1 MPLLWLS
8 VAYICGV
15 LLEAEQPLSLG
26 VWLALA
32 GLSLASLAVRRL
44 GGAARFLPAR
54 GLAAW
59 RAGLAVLEGA
69 RLAAFFRSF
78 GPFLPPL
85 HLPLAALILAL
96 CLGAIRCQIARPSID
111 AGHVAAYLDQE
122 ETYVIE
128 GVLVEPPDQRD
139 TYTQARLRTE
149 RLRPSSALHF
159 TLVQG
164 DLLARLPPGQDG
176 QYGDR
181 LRLTGWLTTPS
192 ESETFS
198 YRQYL
203 ARQYVYAAFQ
213 CSYPS
218 DETCVQTLGR
228 GQGNPVFA
236 LIYRLRQQAGQA
248 LARLLPDPEASL
260 LQGIL
265 LGLDSRIPTHVQQA
279 FQITGTSH
287 VIAISGFN
295 FTIVAGLFTLAFGK
309 LLGRWR
315 GMLAAVAGII
325 LYAALAGAGAGVVR
339 AAIMGSLGVFARQIG
354 RRQNGL
360 NSLAVVAAAMAVYD
374 PYVLW
379 DVSFQLSFAATLGLV
394 LYADPLAEGFV
405 SLASRR
411 LPPAAA
417 RRLAGPVGEYFLFT
431 LAAQLTT
438 LPLILYYFQ
447 RLSLISLIA
456 NPLILPIQPPIMF
469 LGGLAALLGL
479 VWEPL
484 GQVFANLTWPFLV
497 YTIRIVELL
506 ARAPAASFL
515 VAPFAAWLAA
525 AFYALLFGWT
535 AFGTRLRAWWAAR
548 FASDPLAGAGARL
561 GWLGAAGLGLAALIV
576 WQNALAL
583 PDGRLHVTLL
593 DVSRAG
599 RSGDAL
605 LIQTPD
611 GRTVLIDGGPS
622 PSALSDALGR
632 RLPLGRRRLDW
643 LTLAASGEAQL
654 AALPDVI
661 ERYPPGQVLWAGSTV
676 GSYSARLLR
685 QGLSQQGAPVTLAR
699 PGLGLDLGRGA
710 VLRVLTASG
719 RGATLLLEWERFR
732 LLLPI
737 GLDFDDLEALSAAPD
752 QGPLTALLLAEAG
765 YAPLNPPEW
774 IARWRPQVVLLSVS
788 PGDSSGLPAP
798 ETLEALQGYPLLRT
812 DLHGWIRLSTDGAN
826 LWVETEK

>member
-8 VAYICGV
+8 LAYGCGV
-15 LLEAEQPLSLG
+15 LLGAVWPLRLAF
-26 VWLALA
+26 WLALA
-32 GLSLASLAVRRL
+32 GLSLVGLLVRRL
-44 GGAARFLPAR
+44 GGMQRFLPRR
-54 GLAAW
+54 GASLQAALAAI
-59 RAGLAVLEGA
+59 RRT
-69 RLAAFFRSF
+69 RLATCLHSID
-78 GPFLPPL
+78 PFLPSIPV
-85 HLPLAALILAL
+85 PMAALSLAL
-96 CLGAIRCQIARPSID
+96 CLGAARYQAAQPHIA
-111 AGHVAAYLDQE
+111 AGHIAAYLDQDE
-122 ETYVIE
+122 PYVIE
-128 GVLVEPPDQRD
+128 GVLAAPPDLRD
-139 TYTQARLRTE
+139 TYTQARLRAE
-149 RLRPSSALHF
+149 RLHPAGDLRF
-159 TLVQG
+159 TPVQG
-164 DLLARLPPGQDG
+164 DLLARLPPGQDW

-192 ESETFS
+192 ESESFN
-198 YRQYL
+198 YRLYL
-203 ARQYVYAAFQ
+203 ARQDVYAAFR
-213 CSYPS
+213 CRASN
-218 DETCVQTLGR
+218 DETCVQTIGR
-228 GQGNPVFA
+228 GQGSPVFA
-236 LIYRLRQQAGQA
+236 LIYRLRQRAGEA

-265 LGLDSRIPTHVQQA
+265 LGLDSRIPAEVQQA
-279 FQITGTSH
+279 FKVTGTSH

-295 FTIVAGLFTLAFGK
+295 FAIVAGLFTLAFGK

-315 GMLAAVAGII
+315 GMLAAMIGII
-325 LYAALAGAGAGVVR
+325 LYAVLAGAGAGVVR
-339 AAIMGSLGVFARQIG
+339 AAIMGSLGVFARQVG

-360 NSLAVVAAAMAVYD
+360 NSLAVVAGVMAVYD

-394 LYADPLAEGFV
+394 LYAEPLSAGFTA
-405 SLASRR
+405 LASRWMS
-411 LPPAAA
+411 PAAA

-456 NPLILPIQPPIMF
+456 NPLILPVQPPIMF

-479 VWEPL
+479 AWEPA
-484 GQVFANLTWPFLV
+484 GQWFANLTWPFLA
-497 YTIRIVELL
+497 YTIRVVELL

-515 VAPFAAWLAA
+515 VAPFDAWLAA
-525 AFYALLFGWT
+525 VFYALLFGWT
-535 AFGTRLRAWWAAR
+535 AFGTRLRAWCAAR
-548 FASDPLAGAGARL
+548 LGSDPLAGPGARL

-576 WQNALAL
+576 WQNVLAL

-605 LIQTPD
+605 LIQTPG
-611 GRTVLIDGGPS
+611 GRAVLIDGGPS
-622 PSALSDALGR
+622 PSALSNALGR

-643 LTLAASGEAQL
+643 LVLAASGEAQL

-661 ERYPPGQVLWAGSTV
+661 ERYPPGQALWAGSTV

-685 QGLSQQGAPVTLAR
+685 QSFSQQTVPVTLAR
-699 PGLGLDLGRGA
+699 PGLALDLGHGA
-710 VLRVLTASG
+710 VLRVLTAG
-719 RGATLLLEWERFR
+719 RRGAVLLLEWDRFR

-737 GLDFDDLEALSAAPD
+737 GPDFDDLEALSAAPY
-752 QGPLTALLLAEAG
+752 QGPLTALLLAESG
-765 YAPLNPPEW
+765 YAPLNSPEW

-788 PGDSSGLPAP
+788 PGDPAGLPDP
-798 ETLEALQGYPLLRT
+798 ETLDALQGYPLLRT
-812 DLHGWIRLSTDGAN
+812 DRHGWVRLSTDGVQ